1 MKSKNLFVA
10 VMLSVILA
18 VSLGLTGIYV
28 TLNSD
33 EQPEEKKYIVTSFYP
48 MYVMTANLI
57 DGISELQVANLS
69 EPKTGCLHDYQLTPA
84 DLKLLSKADLFVI
97 NGCDME
103 SFLDNVMEEYQ
114 DLTIVETTSG
124 QTPIQ
129 GEEHDHEQEDMDH
142 QEVHDHE
149 QEDVNHQ
156 EEHDHEQ
163 EDVDHEEEHDHEEAH
178 DHAHESNGHMWMSVA
193 SYRGQVEY
201 LAERLCEQYPM
212 YATQI
217 ADNAKAYDSQLEA
230 LAHRQEKLTAKTGG
244 TDVVL
249 LHSAYAYVAK
259 DYGWEVSV
267 LMDLDEEDQVAALS
281 AGDLALA
288 VSEINEKGIRVI
300 LAEETYGASVA
311 ESLEQETDAKV
322 VYLDTCNRGDFSLD
336 SYLVSMNHNIDL
348 LYEALEIEE

>member
-57 DGISELQVANLS
+57 DGISELQVTNLS

-129 GEEHDHEQEDMDH
+129 GEEHDHEQEDVD
-142 QEVHDHE
+142 
-149 QEDVNHQ
+149 HQ

-163 EDVDHEEEHDHEEAH
+163 EDVDHEEAH

-212 YATQI
+212 YSTQI

-230 LAHRQEKLTAKTGG
+230 LAQRQEKLTAKTGG

>member
-57 DGISELQVANLS
+57 DGISELQVTNLS

-129 GEEHDHEQEDMDH
+129 G
-142 QEVHDHE
+142 
-149 QEDVNHQ
+149 

-230 LAHRQEKLTAKTGG
+230 LAQRQEKLTAKTGG

-267 LMDLDEEDQVAALS
+267 LLDLDEEDQVAALS

-322 VYLDTCNRGDFSLD
+322 VYLDTCNRGEFSLD

>member
-57 DGISELQVANLS
+57 DGISELQVTNLS

-129 GEEHDHEQEDMDH
+129 GEEHDHEQED
-142 QEVHDHE
+142 VDHE
-149 QEDVNHQ
+149 

-163 EDVDHEEEHDHEEAH
+163 EDVDHEEAH

-217 ADNAKAYDSQLEA
+217 ADNAKAYDSRLEA

>member
-57 DGISELQVANLS
+57 DGISELQVTNLS

-114 DLTIVETTSG
+114 GLTIVETTSG

-129 GEEHDHEQEDMDH
+129 GEEHDHEQEDVDH
-142 QEVHDHE
+142 QEEHDHE

-156 EEHDHEQ
+156 EEHDH
-163 EDVDHEEEHDHEEAH
+163 V
-178 DHAHESNGHMWMSVA
+178 HESNGHMWMSVA

-217 ADNAKAYDSQLEA
+217 ADNAKAYDSRLEA

-249 LHSAYAYVAK
+249 LHSAYVYVAK

-322 VYLDTCNRGDFSLD
+322 VYLDACNRGDFSLD

>member
-57 DGISELQVANLS
+57 DGISELQVTNLS

-129 GEEHDHEQEDMDH
+129 GEEHDHEQED
-142 QEVHDHE
+142 
-149 QEDVNHQ
+149 
-156 EEHDHEQ
+156 
-163 EDVDHEEEHDHEEAH
+163 VDHEEEH

-230 LAHRQEKLTAKTGG
+230 LAQRQEKLTAKTGG

>member
-57 DGISELQVANLS
+57 DGISELQVTNLS

-129 GEEHDHEQEDMDH
+129 G
-142 QEVHDHE
+142 
-149 QEDVNHQ
+149 

-230 LAHRQEKLTAKTGG
+230 LAQRQEKLTAKTGG

>member
-33 EQPEEKKYIVTSFYP
+33 EQPEEKQYIVTSFYP

-57 DGISELQVANLS
+57 DGISELQVTNLS

-129 GEEHDHEQEDMDH
+129 GEDHHEQD
-142 QEVHDHE
+142 
-149 QEDVNHQ
+149 DVDHQ

-163 EDVDHEEEHDHEEAH
+163 EDVDHEEEH

-230 LAHRQEKLTAKTGG
+230 LAQRQEKLTAKTGG

>member
-1 MKSKNLFVA
+1 
-10 VMLSVILA
+10 
-18 VSLGLTGIYV
+18 
-28 TLNSD
+28 
-33 EQPEEKKYIVTSFYP
+33 
-48 MYVMTANLI
+48 
-57 DGISELQVANLS
+57 
-69 EPKTGCLHDYQLTPA
+69 
-84 DLKLLSKADLFVI
+84 
-97 NGCDME
+97 
-103 SFLDNVMEEYQ
+103 
-114 DLTIVETTSG
+114 
-124 QTPIQ
+124 
-129 GEEHDHEQEDMDH
+129 
-142 QEVHDHE
+142 
-149 QEDVNHQ
+149 
-156 EEHDHEQ
+156 
-163 EDVDHEEEHDHEEAH
+163 
-178 DHAHESNGHMWMSVA
+178 
-193 SYRGQVEY
+193 
-201 LAERLCEQYPM
+201 M

>member
-57 DGISELQVANLS
+57 DGISELQVTNLS

-124 QTPIQ
+124 QIPIQ
-129 GEEHDHEQEDMDH
+129 GEDH
-142 QEVHDHE
+142 HE
-149 QEDVNHQ
+149 QEDVDHE

>member
-57 DGISELQVANLS
+57 DGISELQVTNLS
-69 EPKTGCLHDYQLTPA
+69 EPKTGCLHDYQLTLA

-129 GEEHDHEQEDMDH
+129 GEDH
-142 QEVHDHE
+142 HE
-149 QEDVNHQ
+149 QEDVDHQ

>member
-57 DGISELQVANLS
+57 DGISELQVTNLS

-129 GEEHDHEQEDMDH
+129 GEEHDHEQEDVDH
-142 QEVHDHE
+142 EEEHDHE
-149 QEDVNHQ
+149 QEDVDHQ

-163 EDVDHEEEHDHEEAH
+163 EDVDHEEAH

-217 ADNAKAYDSQLEA
+217 ADNAKAYDSRLEA

-288 VSEINEKGIRVI
+288 VSEINEKGISVI

>member
-10 VMLSVILA
+10 VMLSVVLA

-57 DGISELQVANLS
+57 DGISELQVTNLS

-114 DLTIVETTSG
+114 GLTIVETTSG

-129 GEEHDHEQEDMDH
+129 GEEHDHEQEDVDH
-142 QEVHDHE
+142 EEEHDHE
-149 QEDVNHQ
+149 QEDVDHQ

-163 EDVDHEEEHDHEEAH
+163 EDVDHEEAH

-230 LAHRQEKLTAKTGG
+230 LAQRQEKLTAKTGG

>member
-57 DGISELQVANLS
+57 DGISELQVTNLS

-129 GEEHDHEQEDMDH
+129 GEDH
-142 QEVHDHE
+142 
-149 QEDVNHQ
+149 
-156 EEHDHEQ
+156 HEQ

-230 LAHRQEKLTAKTGG
+230 LAQRQEKLTA
-244 TDVVL
+244 
-249 LHSAYAYVAK
+249 
-259 DYGWEVSV
+259 
-267 LMDLDEEDQVAALS
+267 
-281 AGDLALA
+281 
-288 VSEINEKGIRVI
+288 
-300 LAEETYGASVA
+300 
-311 ESLEQETDAKV
+311 
-322 VYLDTCNRGDFSLD
+322 
-336 SYLVSMNHNIDL
+336 
-348 LYEALEIEE
+348 

>member
-57 DGISELQVANLS
+57 DGISELQVTNLS

-114 DLTIVETTSG
+114 GLTIVETTSG

-163 EDVDHEEEHDHEEAH
+163 EDVDHEEAH

-230 LAHRQEKLTAKTGG
+230 LAQRQEKLTAKTGG
-244 TDVVL
+244 TNVVL

>member
-57 DGISELQVANLS
+57 DGISELQVTNLS

-129 GEEHDHEQEDMDH
+129 GEEHDHEQG
-142 QEVHDHE
+142 
-149 QEDVNHQ
+149 DVDHQ

-163 EDVDHEEEHDHEEAH
+163 EDVDHEEAH

-212 YATQI
+212 YSTQI

-230 LAHRQEKLTAKTGG
+230 LAQRQEKLTAKTGG

>member
-1 MKSKNLFVA
+1 M
-10 VMLSVILA
+10 
-18 VSLGLTGIYV
+18 
-28 TLNSD
+28 
-33 EQPEEKKYIVTSFYP
+33 
-48 MYVMTANLI
+48 
-57 DGISELQVANLS
+57 
-69 EPKTGCLHDYQLTPA
+69 
-84 DLKLLSKADLFVI
+84 
-97 NGCDME
+97 
-103 SFLDNVMEEYQ
+103 
-114 DLTIVETTSG
+114 
-124 QTPIQ
+124 
-129 GEEHDHEQEDMDH
+129 
-142 QEVHDHE
+142 
-149 QEDVNHQ
+149 
-156 EEHDHEQ
+156 
-163 EDVDHEEEHDHEEAH
+163 
-178 DHAHESNGHMWMSVA
+178 A

-212 YATQI
+212 YSTQI

-230 LAHRQEKLTAKTGG
+230 LAQRQEKLTAKTGG

>member
-33 EQPEEKKYIVTSFYP
+33 EQPEEKQYIVTSFYP

-57 DGISELQVANLS
+57 DGISELQVTNLS

-129 GEEHDHEQEDMDH
+129 GEEHDHEQEDVDH
-142 QEVHDHE
+142 EEEHDHE

-163 EDVDHEEEHDHEEAH
+163 DDVDHEEEH

-217 ADNAKAYDSQLEA
+217 ADNAKAYDSRLEA

>member
-57 DGISELQVANLS
+57 DGISELQVTNLS

-129 GEEHDHEQEDMDH
+129 GEEHDHEQED
-142 QEVHDHE
+142 
-149 QEDVNHQ
+149 
-156 EEHDHEQ
+156 
-163 EDVDHEEEHDHEEAH
+163 VDHEEEHDHEEAH

-217 ADNAKAYDSQLEA
+217 ADNAKAYDSRLEA
-230 LAHRQEKLTAKTGG
+230 LAQRQEKLTAKTGG

>member
-57 DGISELQVANLS
+57 DGISELQVTNLS

-114 DLTIVETTSG
+114 GLTIVETTSG

-129 GEEHDHEQEDMDH
+129 GEEHDHEQEDVDH
-142 QEVHDHE
+142 EEEHDHE
-149 QEDVNHQ
+149 QEDVDHQ

-163 EDVDHEEEHDHEEAH
+163 EDVDHEEEH

-230 LAHRQEKLTAKTGG
+230 LAQRQEKLTAKTGG

-267 LMDLDEEDQVAALS
+267 LMDLDEEDQVATLS

>member
-57 DGISELQVANLS
+57 DGISELQVTNLS

-129 GEEHDHEQEDMDH
+129 GEDH
-142 QEVHDHE
+142 HE
-149 QEDVNHQ
+149 QEDVDHQ
-156 EEHDHEQ
+156 EEHDHEP
-163 EDVDHEEEHDHEEAH
+163 EDVDHEEAH

-230 LAHRQEKLTAKTGG
+230 LAQRQEKLTAKTGG

-267 LMDLDEEDQVAALS
+267 LLDLDEEDQVAALS

>member
-57 DGISELQVANLS
+57 DGISELQVTNLS

-84 DLKLLSKADLFVI
+84 DLKLLSKADLFII

-142 QEVHDHE
+142 QE
-149 QEDVNHQ
+149 
-156 EEHDHEQ
+156 EHDHEQ

-178 DHAHESNGHMWMSVA
+178 DHVHESNGHMWMSVA

-217 ADNAKAYDSQLEA
+217 ADNAKVYDSQLEA
-230 LAHRQEKLTAKTGG
+230 LAQRQEKLTAKTGG

-267 LMDLDEEDQVAALS
+267 LMDLDEEDQVATLS

>member
-57 DGISELQVANLS
+57 DGISELQVTNLS

-114 DLTIVETTSG
+114 GLTIVETTSG

-129 GEEHDHEQEDMDH
+129 GEEHDHEQEDVDH

-163 EDVDHEEEHDHEEAH
+163 EDVDHEEEH

-217 ADNAKAYDSQLEA
+217 ADNAKAYDSRLEA

>member
-57 DGISELQVANLS
+57 DGISELQVTNLS

-129 GEEHDHEQEDMDH
+129 GEEHDHEQED
-142 QEVHDHE
+142 VDHE
-149 QEDVNHQ
+149 

-178 DHAHESNGHMWMSVA
+178 DHDHESNGHMWMSVA

-217 ADNAKAYDSQLEA
+217 VDNAKAYDSQLVA
-230 LAHRQEKLTAKTGG
+230 LAQRQEKLTAKTGG

>member
-57 DGISELQVANLS
+57 DGISELQVTNLS

-129 GEEHDHEQEDMDH
+129 GEEHDHEQEDVDH

-163 EDVDHEEEHDHEEAH
+163 EDVDHEEEH

-322 VYLDTCNRGDFSLD
+322 VYLDACNRGDFSLD

>member
-57 DGISELQVANLS
+57 DGISELQVTNLS

-129 GEEHDHEQEDMDH
+129 GEEHDHEQEDVDH
-142 QEVHDHE
+142 QEEHDHE

-156 EEHDHEQ
+156 EEHDH
-163 EDVDHEEEHDHEEAH
+163 V
-178 DHAHESNGHMWMSVA
+178 HESNGHMWMSVA

-230 LAHRQEKLTAKTGG
+230 LAQRQEKLTAKTGG

>member
-57 DGISELQVANLS
+57 DGISELQVTNLS

-129 GEEHDHEQEDMDH
+129 GEEHDHEQED
-142 QEVHDHE
+142 
-149 QEDVNHQ
+149 
-156 EEHDHEQ
+156 
-163 EDVDHEEEHDHEEAH
+163 VDHEEEHDHEEAH

-217 ADNAKAYDSQLEA
+217 VDNAKAYDSQLEA
-230 LAHRQEKLTAKTGG
+230 LAQRQEKLTVKTGG

-267 LMDLDEEDQVAALS
+267 LLDLDEEDQVAALS

-288 VSEINEKGIRVI
+288 VSEINEKGIRII

>member
-57 DGISELQVANLS
+57 DGISELQVTNLS

-129 GEEHDHEQEDMDH
+129 GEDH
-142 QEVHDHE
+142 HE
-149 QEDVNHQ
+149 QEDVDHE

-249 LHSAYAYVAK
+249 FHSAYAYVAK

>member
-57 DGISELQVANLS
+57 DGISELQVTNLS

-129 GEEHDHEQEDMDH
+129 GEEHDHEQEDVD
-142 QEVHDHE
+142 
-149 QEDVNHQ
+149 HQ

-163 EDVDHEEEHDHEEAH
+163 EDVDHEEAH

-217 ADNAKAYDSQLEA
+217 ADNAKAYDSRLEA

>member
-57 DGISELQVANLS
+57 DGISELQVTNLS

-129 GEEHDHEQEDMDH
+129 GEEHDHEQED
-142 QEVHDHE
+142 V
-149 QEDVNHQ
+149 
-156 EEHDHEQ
+156 
-163 EDVDHEEEHDHEEAH
+163 DHEEAH

>member
-57 DGISELQVANLS
+57 DGISELQVTNLS

-129 GEEHDHEQEDMDH
+129 G
-142 QEVHDHE
+142 
-149 QEDVNHQ
+149 

-230 LAHRQEKLTAKTGG
+230 LSQRQEKLTAKTGG

>member
-57 DGISELQVANLS
+57 DGISELQVTNLS

-129 GEEHDHEQEDMDH
+129 GEEHDHEQEDVDH

-156 EEHDHEQ
+156 EEHDH
-163 EDVDHEEEHDHEEAH
+163 V
-178 DHAHESNGHMWMSVA
+178 HESNGHMWMSVA

-217 ADNAKAYDSQLEA
+217 ADNAKAYDSRLEA

>member
-57 DGISELQVANLS
+57 DGISELQVTNLS

-129 GEEHDHEQEDMDH
+129 GEDH
-142 QEVHDHE
+142 HE
-149 QEDVNHQ
+149 QEDVDHE

>member
-57 DGISELQVANLS
+57 DGISELQVTNLS

-129 GEEHDHEQEDMDH
+129 GENH
-142 QEVHDHE
+142 HE
-149 QEDVNHQ
+149 QEDVDHE

-267 LMDLDEEDQVAALS
+267 LLDLDEEDQVAALS

>member
-57 DGISELQVANLS
+57 DGISELQVTNLS

-129 GEEHDHEQEDMDH
+129 GEEHDHEQED
-142 QEVHDHE
+142 
-149 QEDVNHQ
+149 VNHQ
-156 EEHDHEQ
+156 EEHDH
-163 EDVDHEEEHDHEEAH
+163 V
-178 DHAHESNGHMWMSVA
+178 HESNGHMWMSVA

-230 LAHRQEKLTAKTGG
+230 LAQRQEKLTAKTGG

>member
-57 DGISELQVANLS
+57 DGISELQVTNLS

-129 GEEHDHEQEDMDH
+129 GG
-142 QEVHDHE
+142 
-149 QEDVNHQ
+149 
-156 EEHDHEQ
+156 EHDHEQ
-163 EDVDHEEEHDHEEAH
+163 EDVDHEEEHDHEQEDVDHEEAH

>member
-18 VSLGLTGIYV
+18 VFLGLTGIYV

-57 DGISELQVANLS
+57 DGISELQVTNLS

-114 DLTIVETTSG
+114 DLTIVETTNG

-129 GEEHDHEQEDMDH
+129 GEEHDHEQEDVDH

-163 EDVDHEEEHDHEEAH
+163 EDADHEEEH

-230 LAHRQEKLTAKTGG
+230 LAQRQEKLTAKTGG

-336 SYLVSMNHNIDL
+336 SYLVSMNHNIDR

>member
-57 DGISELQVANLS
+57 DGISELQVTNLS

-114 DLTIVETTSG
+114 GLTIVETTSG

-129 GEEHDHEQEDMDH
+129 GEEHDHEQEDVDH
-142 QEVHDHE
+142 EEEHDHE

-163 EDVDHEEEHDHEEAH
+163 DDVDHEEEH

-230 LAHRQEKLTAKTGG
+230 LAQRQEKLTAKTGG

>member
-57 DGISELQVANLS
+57 DGISELQVTNLS

-129 GEEHDHEQEDMDH
+129 GEEHDHEQED
-142 QEVHDHE
+142 VDHE
-149 QEDVNHQ
+149 

-230 LAHRQEKLTAKTGG
+230 LAQRQEKLTAKTGG